1 MPRPEQVGANWL
13 PTCADS
19 PSQSCPKETRPKEN
33 NYATLSLNFQTG
45 LRAPLSSAYHST
57 TPQGGLEVG
66 LCRGGRYSG
75 PDPHTTKAPFGV
87 YG

>member
-1 MPRPEQVGANWL
+1 MATRRVIHHVSKGRTFVRGIMPRPEQVGANWL

-33 NYATLSLNFQTG
+33 CHVTLSLNFQTG

-57 TPQGGLEVG
+57 TPQGGLE
-66 LCRGGRYSG
+66 
-75 PDPHTTKAPFGV
+75 